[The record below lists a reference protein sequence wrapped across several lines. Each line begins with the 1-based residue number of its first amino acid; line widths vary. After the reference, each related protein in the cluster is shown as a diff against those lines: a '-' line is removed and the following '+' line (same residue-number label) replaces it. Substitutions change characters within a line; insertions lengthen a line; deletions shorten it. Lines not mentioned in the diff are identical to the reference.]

1 MPPSLLDIARVTLR
15 ASLSRRRGPVGVLR
29 HRVRPSYVDVNLHM
43 NYASYLQ
50 VMELA
55 RWDWGV
61 RTGVFRTWLAA
72 GFQPVVGSLTIE
84 YRRELRPWQ
93 AFEVHTRLIGFD
105 RRAMVVE
112 QVFRV
117 GEVEHARST
126 LNVVL
131 RRRGGGGVATR
142 EELEALAGSLARPD

>member
-1 MPPSLLDIARVTLR
+1 MPPSLIDIARVAVR
-15 ASLSRRRGPVGVLR
+15 ASWSRARGPVGILH

-55 RWDWGV
+55 RWDWGL
-61 RTGVFRTWLAA
+61 RSGMFRTWLKS

-84 YRRELRPWQ
+84 YRRELRPLQ
-93 AFEVHTRLIGFD
+93 AFTVHTRLIGFD

-117 GEVEHARST
+117 GDVEHARST
-126 LNVVL
+126 LNIVL
-131 RRRGGGGVATR
+131 RNRAGGGVATR
-142 EELEALAGSLARPD
+142 DQLEALTAGFVTAP